1 MVAGAVEV
9 VVDEPLFDEP
19 LPLSTVSS
27 LGVVTGAVVVVPV
40 PPPLTLSPVPGAV
53 VGATVGAV
61 VGAVVGATVGA
72 VVGATVGA
80 VVGAVV
86 VPPFFV
92 YTKVTVLPL

>member
-1 MVAGAVEV
+1 M
-9 VVDEPLFDEP
+9 
-19 LPLSTVSS
+19 
-27 LGVVTGAVVVVPV
+27 
-40 PPPLTLSPVPGAV
+40 
-53 VGATVGAV
+53 
-61 VGAVVGATVGA
+61 VGATVGA